1 VSSLQEVA
9 VPDAVI
15 VANKRTALAK
25 SYRGSFN
32 MTRPDDLAAHAI
44 RSALDDVPALND
56 EDVADVIMGCG
67 LPEGPSGHN
76 VGRISLLR
84 AGLPASVPGVTVNR
98 FCSSGLQTVAMA
110 AHRIMAGE
118 CDTVVAGG
126 TESITLVQNDKL
138 RTEDLYNAAVA
149 EAWPGIYL
157 SMGETA
163 EIVAKRYDVTRV
175 SQDEYALLSQQRV
188 AAAQENGWFDDDISP
203 IKVDRAVKQED
214 GTFAVEQGV
223 VVDLDECNRPSTTLE
238 GLAKLKPVFD
248 PEDGS
253 VTAGNASQFSDGASA
268 TVVMSA
274 ERAETLGVAPMGY
287 FRGFQV
293 AGVDPDEMGIG
304 PVRAVPKLLEQTGIS
319 LDDVDIVEL
328 NEAFASQVLYCQR
341 ILEIPDE
348 KLNPLGGSISIGHPY
363 GMTGSRM
370 VGQLLRQL
378 HRTGGRYGIVTM
390 CVGGG
395 MGAAGLFEVV

>member
-1 VSSLQEVA
+1 MPE
-9 VPDAVI
+9 AVI

-44 RSALDDVPALND
+44 RSALDDVPSVAD

-76 VGRISLLR
+76 VGRIALLR

-110 AHRIMAGE
+110 AHSILAGE
-118 CDTVVAGG
+118 ADTVVAGG
-126 TESITLVQNDKL
+126 TESISLVQNDKL
-138 RTEDLYNAAVA
+138 RTEDMYNEAVA
-149 EAWPGIYL
+149 AAWPGIYL

-163 EIVAKRYDVTRV
+163 EIVAKRYDVSRE

-188 AAAQENGWFDDDISP
+188 AAGQENGWFDDDIAP

-214 GTFAVEQGV
+214 GTFAVEQGA
-223 VVDLDECNRPSTTLE
+223 VVDRDECNRPTTTLE

-248 PEDGS
+248 PENGS

-268 TVVMSA
+268 TVVMSGDRAA
-274 ERAETLGVAPMGY
+274 ELGIEPMGY
-287 FRGFQV
+287 FRGFQI

-304 PVRAVPKLLEQTGIS
+304 PVKAVPKLVAKTGIT
-319 LDDVDIVEL
+319 LDEVDIIEL

-378 HRTGGRYGIVTM
+378 RRTGGRYGIVTM

>member
-1 VSSLQEVA
+1 MGE
-9 VPDAVI
+9 AVI
-15 VANKRTALAK
+15 VANKRTPLGK

-44 RSALDDVPALND
+44 RSALDSVPGVADGDV
-56 EDVADVIMGCG
+56 EDVILGCG

-76 VGRISLLR
+76 VGRIALLR
-84 AGLPASVPGVTVNR
+84 AGLPSSVPGVTVNR

-118 CDTVVAGG
+118 ADTIVAGG
-126 TESITLVQNDKL
+126 VESISMVQNEKL
-138 RTEDLYNAAVA
+138 RTSDLFNPALTR
-149 EAWPGIYL
+149 EWPGVYL

-163 EIVAKRYDVTRV
+163 EVVAKRYGITRED
-175 SQDEYALLSQQRV
+175 QDAYALLSQQRV
-188 AAAQENGWFDDDISP
+188 AAGQEQGWFDDDITP
-203 IKVDRAVKQED
+203 IKVDRAVKQDD
-214 GTFAVEQGV
+214 GSMGVEEGV
-223 VVDLDECNRPSTTLE
+223 LVDRDECNRPNTTLE
-238 GLAKLKPVFD
+238 GLAKLRPVFD
-248 PEDGS
+248 PETGS

-268 TVVMSA
+268 TVVMSSD
-274 ERAETLGVAPMGY
+274 RAGKLGLEPMGY

-304 PVRAVPKLLEQTGIS
+304 PVKAVPKLLEMVGLN
-319 LDDVDIVEL
+319 LDDIDIVEL

-341 ILEIPDE
+341 KLEISDD

-370 VGQLLRQL
+370 VGQVLRHL

-395 MGAAGLFEVV
+395 MGAAGLFEVA

>member
-1 VSSLQEVA
+1 MPEAVVVA
-9 VPDAVI
+9 S
-15 VANKRTALAK
+15 KRTALAK

-32 MTRPDDLAAHAI
+32 MMRPDDLAAHAI
-44 RSALDDVPALND
+44 RSALDDVPAVAD

-84 AGLPASVPGVTVNR
+84 AGLPAAVPGVTVNR

-110 AHRIMAGE
+110 AHRILAGE
-118 CDTVVAGG
+118 AHTVVAGG
-126 TESITLVQNDKL
+126 TESITLVQNDRL
-138 RTEDLYNAAVA
+138 RTEDMHNEAVVA
-149 EAWPGIYL
+149 AWPGIYL

-163 EIVAKRYDVTRV
+163 EIVAKRYDVSRE

-188 AAAQENGWFDDDISP
+188 AAGQENGWFDDDIAA
-203 IKVDRAVKQED
+203 IKVDRGVKQED
-214 GTFAVEQGV
+214 GSYAVEQGV
-223 VVDLDECNRPSTTLE
+223 VVDRDECNRPTTTLDA
-238 GLAKLKPVFD
+238 LAKLKPVFD
-248 PEDGS
+248 PENGS

-274 ERAETLGVAPMGY
+274 DRARELGIEPMGY

-304 PVRAVPKLLEQTGIS
+304 PVKAVPKLVEQTGID
-319 LDDVDIVEL
+319 LDRVDAIEL
-328 NEAFASQVLYCQR
+328 NEAFASQVVYCQR

-378 HRTGGRYGIVTM
+378 RRTGGRFGIVTM
-390 CVGGG
+390 CVAGG

>member
-1 VSSLQEVA
+1 MRE
-9 VPDAVI
+9 AVI
-15 VANKRTALAK
+15 VANKRTPLGK

-44 RSALDDVPALND
+44 RSSLDSAPGVADSDV
-56 EDVADVIMGCG
+56 EDVILGCG

-76 VGRISLLR
+76 VGRIALLR
-84 AGLPASVPGVTVNR
+84 AGLPSSVPGVTVNR

-118 CDTVVAGG
+118 ADTIVAGG
-126 TESITLVQNDKL
+126 VESISLVQNEKL
-138 RTEDLYNAAVA
+138 RTSDLFNPALTR
-149 EAWPGIYL
+149 EWPGVYL

-163 EIVAKRYDVTRV
+163 EVVAKRYGITRED
-175 SQDEYALLSQQRV
+175 QDAYALLSQQRV
-188 AAAQENGWFDDDISP
+188 AAGQEQGWFDDDITP
-203 IKVDRAVKQED
+203 IKVDRAVKQDD
-214 GTFAVEQGV
+214 GSMGVEEGV
-223 VVDLDECNRPSTTLE
+223 LVDRDECNRPNTTLE
-238 GLAKLKPVFD
+238 GLAKLRPVFD
-248 PEDGS
+248 PETGT

-268 TVVMSA
+268 TVVMSSD
-274 ERAETLGVAPMGY
+274 RAGELGLEPMGY

-304 PVRAVPKLLEQTGIS
+304 PVKAVPKLLEMVGLS
-319 LDDVDIVEL
+319 LDDIDIVEL

-341 ILEIPDE
+341 NLEISDD

-370 VGQLLRQL
+370 VGQVLRHL
-378 HRTGGRYGIVTM
+378 RRTGGRYGIVTM

-395 MGAAGLFEVV
+395 MGAAGLFEVA

>member
-1 VSSLQEVA
+1 MRE
-9 VPDAVI
+9 AVI
-15 VANKRTALAK
+15 VANKRTPLGK

-44 RSALDDVPALND
+44 RSSLDSAPGVADSDV
-56 EDVADVIMGCG
+56 EDVILGCG

-76 VGRISLLR
+76 VGRIALLR
-84 AGLPASVPGVTVNR
+84 AGLPSSVPGVTVNR

-118 CDTVVAGG
+118 ADTIVAGG
-126 TESITLVQNDKL
+126 VESISLVQNEKL
-138 RTEDLYNAAVA
+138 RTSDLFNPALTR
-149 EAWPGIYL
+149 EWPGVYL

-163 EIVAKRYDVTRV
+163 EVVAKRYGITRED
-175 SQDEYALLSQQRV
+175 QDAYALLSQQRV
-188 AAAQENGWFDDDISP
+188 AAGQEQGWFDDDITP
-203 IKVDRAVKQED
+203 IKVDRAVKQDD
-214 GTFAVEQGV
+214 GSMGVEEGV
-223 VVDLDECNRPSTTLE
+223 LVDRDECNRPNTTLE
-238 GLAKLKPVFD
+238 GLAKLRPVFD
-248 PEDGS
+248 PETGS

-268 TVVMSA
+268 TVVMSSD
-274 ERAETLGVAPMGY
+274 RAGQLGLEPMGY

-304 PVRAVPKLLEQTGIS
+304 PVKAVPKLLEMVGLN
-319 LDDVDIVEL
+319 LDDIDIVEL

-341 ILEIPDE
+341 NLEISDD

-370 VGQLLRQL
+370 VGQVLRHL
-378 HRTGGRYGIVTM
+378 RRTGGRYGIVTM

-395 MGAAGLFEVV
+395 MGAAGLFEVA

>member
-1 VSSLQEVA
+1 MAE
-9 VPDAVI
+9 AVI
-15 VANKRTALAK
+15 VSNKRTPLGK

-44 RSALDDVPALND
+44 RASLAAVPAVED
-56 EDVADVIMGCG
+56 EDIEDVIMGCG

-76 VGRISLLR
+76 VGRIALLR
-84 AGLPASVPGVTVNR
+84 AGLPSSVPGVTVNR

-110 AHRIMAGE
+110 AHRVLADE
-118 CDTVVAGG
+118 VDTVVAGG
-126 TESITLVQNDKL
+126 VESISLVQNDNL
-138 RTEDLYNAAVA
+138 RTSDMFNKALVED
-149 EAWPGIYL
+149 WPGVYL

-163 EIVAKRYDVTRV
+163 EIVAKRYDISRE
-175 SQDEYALLSQQRV
+175 SQDEYALMSQQRV
-188 AAAQENGWFDDDISP
+188 AAGQDAGWFDDDISP

-214 GTFAVEQGV
+214 GSMAVEEGV
-223 VVDLDECNRPSTTLE
+223 LVDRDECNRPNTTLE
-238 GLAKLKPVFD
+238 GLAKLRPVFD
-248 PEDGS
+248 PETGS

-274 ERAETLGVAPMGY
+274 SRAVELGLEPLGY

-304 PVRAVPKLLEQTGIS
+304 PVRAVPKLLAKTGLT
-319 LDDVDIVEL
+319 LDDIDIVEL

-341 ILEIPDE
+341 ELDIPED

-370 VGQLLRQL
+370 VGQILRHL
-378 HRTGGRYGIVTM
+378 KRTGGRYGLVTM